1 MSVETLLIWMLLSFI
16 AGLIVGV
23 LLTRPH
29 YVR

>member
-1 MSVETLLIWMLLSFI
+1 MNEGILIWMLLSFI

-23 LLTRPH
+23 LLARPH